1 MPLSFFWFLAIWNN
15 PEAQLQT
22 HGLCK
27 TCIFINSNLLSY
39 KTWKKNYKI
48 FNTVLILVLWVK
60 VLLFTKRCCF
70 FAIIK
75 KKCWHQQNLESLATK
90 RYLFLKLNM
99 CVYLRNLRTKFQ
111 VSSIILTSFRQGG
124 FYPHPP
130 QNKPLKSPPRLGL
143 SFVFFSFRT

>member
-1 MPLSFFWFLAIWNN
+1 MPLSFFKFLAIWNN
-15 PEAQLQT
+15 PEAQLRT

-27 TCIFINSNLLSY
+27 TYIFINSNLLSY
-39 KTWKKNYKI
+39 KNWKKNYKI
-48 FNTVLILVLWVK
+48 FNTAPILVLWVK

-70 FAIIK
+70 FAIK

-111 VSSIILTSFRQGG
+111 VPSIILTSFRQRGD
-124 FYPHPP
+124 FIPTH
-130 QNKPLKSPPRLGL
+130 LKTNP
-143 SFVFFSFRT
+143 